1 MWYQNMNDKLFFQ
14 DKVSIITGASSGIGR
29 TAALIF
35 AQLNVR
41 VVLASRNEEKLELL
55 KEDIQLKGGRALVI
69 KTDVSSF
76 EDTQRMAKET
86 ISKWGRIDILIANA
100 GEYIQGDV
108 HEIDIQSFE
117 QSMAV
122 NFFGTIYVIKSVLSE
137 MQREGKGH
145 IVIVN
150 SMDAKKGIIGDG
162 PYVAA
167 KSALDGFG
175 DVLRQELKVK
185 GINITSIYPGR
196 VDTPMIKNI
205 KVPWI
210 SPKISPEKVVK
221 AMIKGIKRNKAIV
234 IVPSAYFLLGCLNNI
249 FPRLADWSYRILKIE
264 GEKIEK

>member
-1 MWYQNMNDKLFFQ
+1 MNDKLFFQ
-14 DKVSIITGASSGIGR
+14 DKVVIITGASTGIGR

-35 AQLNVR
+35 AKLNAK
-41 VVLASRNEEKLELL
+41 VVLASRNEEKLESL
-55 KEDIQLKGGRALVI
+55 KENIKLRGGQALVI
-69 KTDVSSF
+69 KTDITSF

-86 ISKWGRIDILIANA
+86 ISKWGKIDILIANA
-100 GEYIQGDV
+100 GKYVQDV
-108 HEIDIQSFE
+108 ADEIDIRSFE
-117 QSMAV
+117 QSMSV
-122 NFFGTIYVIKSVLSE
+122 NFFGTIYVIKSVLPE
-137 MQREGKGH
+137 MLRQSKGH

-150 SMDAKKGIIGDG
+150 SLDAKKGIIGDG

-185 GINITSIYPGR
+185 GINVTSIYPSR

-221 AMIKGIKRNKAIV
+221 AMIKGIKKNKAII
-234 IVPSAYFLLGCLNNI
+234 IVPSVYFLLGSLNSV
-249 FPRLADWSYRILKIE
+249 FPRFVDWSYRILKLE
-264 GEKIEK
+264 GEKIEE